1 MVHPRVTAEAITGD
15 AACCKSKGGESQ
27 FLVPRVGEPLDYG
40 NQNTAAIWCD
50 RDLWGVADAL
60 SQHVLDLL
68 DGTVSFLYD
77 VRKESSNDG
86 SKTSC
91 ALPHRS
97 RGQVSV
103 GFH

>member
-1 MVHPRVTAEAITGD
+1 VVHPRVTAEAITGD

-27 FLVPRVGEPLDYG
+27 FLVPWVGEPLDYG

-77 VRKESSNDG
+77 VRNPLTTGVKQAVPYRTGREARYLS
-86 SKTSC
+86 
-91 ALPHRS
+91 
-97 RGQVSV
+97 VSTE
-103 GFH
+103 